1 MKRWKL
7 CALAVVVL
15 AGAGLGLLYRDLEPS
30 RHFEMKTHPVVAT
43 PSAATSTDPP
53 SHSQSLPNDPLA
65 VEASTALASPPPDK
79 PVPPAY
85 LNESTA
91 FNALILGLDTTSGQT
106 ARTDVILLAHVIPA
120 EKKVNLI
127 SVPRDTRV
135 PLPGIGLTKINHAHF
150 MAEMDGG
157 KNAGTEAA
165 IQAVSD
171 LLQIPVHYYVKT
183 NFSGFVTFIDT
194 IGGIDVDIPKDMW
207 LSMTRT
213 PLEAGNRHLD
223 GVTALAYVRERY
235 SLEDGDFGRQ
245 TDHMKVMRAVVQKL
259 LAPEKITELPGLLKQ
274 AKKELA
280 DTNLTDSDL
289 ISLAWLFKGMR
300 GQDIKYM
307 QIPGKS
313 VVAADPLVRSPLWY
327 WEPDKER
334 LKELVRENLR

>member
-1 MKRWKL
+1 MKRWKIYGL
-7 CALAVVVL
+7 TVVVF
-15 AGAGLGLLYRDLEPS
+15 AGAGLGLLYRYLEPV
-30 RHFEMKTHPVVAT
+30 RHFEMKALPVVAA
-43 PSAATSTDPP
+43 PSVAVSTEL
-53 SHSQSLPNDPLA
+53 SSQSKLPPNDPTV
-65 VEASTALASPPPDK
+65 VEDSTASTAL
-79 PVPPAY
+79 PAANP
-85 LNESTA
+85 LQAANPNKATA
-91 FNALILGLDTTSGQT
+91 FNALVLGLDSTSGQT
-106 ARTDVILLAHVIPA
+106 ARSDVILLAHVVPA
-120 EKKVNLI
+120 EKKVNLV

-150 MAEMDGG
+150 VAEMDGG
-157 KNAGTEAA
+157 KEAGTKAA

-207 LSMTRT
+207 LSMTRK
-213 PLEAGNRHLD
+213 PLEAGSRHLD
-223 GVTALAYVRERY
+223 GLTALAFVRERY
-235 SLEDGDFGRQ
+235 SLQDGDFGRQ
-245 TDHMKVMRAVVQKL
+245 ADHMKVMRAVVQKL

-274 AKKELA
+274 AKKELV

-289 ISLAWLFKGMR
+289 ISLAWLFKGIK
-300 GQDIKYM
+300 GQDIQYT

-334 LKELVRENLR
+334 LKELVRENLQ

>member
-7 CALAVVVL
+7 CVLTVVVF
-15 AGAGLGLLYRDLEPS
+15 AGAGLGLLYRYLEPA
-30 RHFEMKTHPVVAT
+30 RHFEMKTHPVVAAPSVAVST
-43 PSAATSTDPP
+43 DLPSRSMLLPDNPTTVEPSNASAA
-53 SHSQSLPNDPLA
+53 LPADM
-65 VEASTALASPPPDK
+65 
-79 PVPPAY
+79 PVQAAIP
-85 LNESTA
+85 NEPTA
-91 FNALILGLDTTSGQT
+91 FNALVLGLDTTSGQT
-106 ARTDVILLAHVIPA
+106 ARTDVILLAHVVPA
-120 EKKVNLI
+120 EKKVHLV

-150 MAEMDGG
+150 VAEMDGG
-157 KNAGTEAA
+157 KKSGTEAA

-194 IGGIDVDIPKDMW
+194 IGGIDVDIPQDMW
-207 LSMTRT
+207 LSMTRK
-213 PLEAGNRHLD
+213 PLEAGSRHLD
-223 GVTALAYVRERY
+223 GLTALAFVRERY

-245 TDHMKVMRAVVQKL
+245 ADQMKVMRAVVQKL
-259 LAPEKITELPGLLKQ
+259 LAPEKLTELPGLLKQ
-274 AKKELA
+274 AKKELV

-289 ISLAWLFKGMR
+289 ISLAWLFKDMKS
-300 GQDIKYM
+300 QDIKYM

>member
-7 CALAVVVL
+7 YALAIVVF
-15 AGAGLGLLYRDLEPS
+15 AGAGLGLLYRYLEPA
-30 RHFEMKTHPVVAT
+30 RHFEMKTHPVIAAPSVA
-43 PSAATSTDPP
+43 ASTDPP

-65 VEASTALASPPPDK
+65 VEASTASASLPAGK
-79 PVPPAY
+79 PVQPAN

-91 FNALILGLDTTSGQT
+91 FNTLILGLDTTSGQT
-106 ARTDVILLAHVIPA
+106 ARTDVILLAHVVPA

-157 KNAGTEAA
+157 KKSGTEAA

-213 PLEAGNRHLD
+213 PLEAGSRHLD
-223 GVTALAYVRERY
+223 GLTALAFVRERY

-274 AKKELA
+274 AKKELV

-289 ISLAWLFKGMR
+289 ISLAWLFKDMK

-313 VVAADPLVRSPLWY
+313 VIAADPLVRSPLWY